1 MRSVLISG
9 ALLTLATPA
18 AAAVEEAT
26 PAGFAV
32 RSQVVVA
39 ATPAATWAML
49 GRIGEWWSKQHTYS
63 GDAANLQLELKA
75 GGCFCETLPARAAG
89 PAGGV
94 EHGRV
99 LTAMPYDMLVL
110 DAPLGPLQTEAT
122 VGRLKWSLRAVA
134 GGTEVTLSFVAGGY
148 AKGGADKLAPL
159 VDQVLAE
166 QLEGLKRRL
175 AR

>member
-1 MRSVLISG
+1 MRIVLAA
-9 ALLTLATPA
+9 ALFASAGPA

-26 PAGFAV
+26 PSGFAV
-32 RSQVVVA
+32 RSQAVVA
-39 ATPAATWAML
+39 ATPAETWAML
-49 GRIGEWWSKQHTYS
+49 GRIGLWWNKAHTYS
-63 GDAANLQLELKA
+63 GDAANMRLELKA
-75 GGCFCETLPARAAG
+75 GGCFCETLPARAGG

-110 DAPLGPLQTEAT
+110 DAPLGPLQTEAI
-122 VGRLKWSLRAVA
+122 VGRLRWSLRAVE
-134 GGTEVTLSFVAGGY
+134 GGTEVTQSFVAGGY
-148 AKGGADKLAPL
+148 AKGGADKLAPI
-159 VDQVLAE
+159 VDKVLAE

>member
-1 MRSVLISG
+1 MFRYFAVAAA
-9 ALLTLATPA
+9 ALASPA
-18 AAAVEEAT
+18 AADVEEAT
-26 PAGFAV
+26 PTGFAV
-32 RSQVVVA
+32 RSQAVVA
-39 ATPAATWAML
+39 ATPAETWAML
-49 GRIGEWWSKQHTYS
+49 GRLGEWWNKEHTYS
-63 GDAANLQLELKA
+63 GDAANMRLDLRA
-75 GGCFCETLPARAAG
+75 GGCFCEALPARAG

-122 VGRLKWSLRAVA
+122 VGRLSWKLRAVE
-134 GGTEVTLSFVAGGY
+134 GGTEITQSFVAGGY
-148 AKGGADKLAPL
+148 ARGGADKLAPI
-159 VDQVLAE
+159 VDKVLAE